1 MAISSTSSAAAT
13 SSLGTTYS
21 YSTLI
26 SVFGAGFLLGFLMG
40 FGYFKSLYIAYA
52 MGRRSTA
59 RARSPAGVQIAHRG
73 QHRHLNRTD
82 SSSSGDE
89 TATASENVA
98 AILPHPTTN
107 SSVLQVVI
115 QPPDTSNPT
124 DEMATSSTSSALTTA
139 LNTMA
144 SEMAPSASSSSNQT
158 DTMVDDLA
166 TLGNAIC
173 STVGN
178 AIITGVCS

>member
-59 RARSPAGVQIAHRG
+59 RARSPAGKLI
-73 QHRHLNRTD
+73 
-82 SSSSGDE
+82 
-89 TATASENVA
+89 
-98 AILPHPTTN
+98 
-107 SSVLQVVI
+107 
-115 QPPDTSNPT
+115 
-124 DEMATSSTSSALTTA
+124 
-139 LNTMA
+139 
-144 SEMAPSASSSSNQT
+144 
-158 DTMVDDLA
+158 
-166 TLGNAIC
+166 
-173 STVGN
+173 
-178 AIITGVCS
+178 